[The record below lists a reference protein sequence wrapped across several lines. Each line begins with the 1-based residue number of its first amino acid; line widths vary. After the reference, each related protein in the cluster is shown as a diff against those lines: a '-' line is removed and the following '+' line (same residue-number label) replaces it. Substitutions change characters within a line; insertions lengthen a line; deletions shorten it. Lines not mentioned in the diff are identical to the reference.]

1 MTAGIDEAP
10 RDRRG
15 ELVTVA
21 DAELKFVEQTG
32 PWVELTPPDSQ
43 VGFTVHESQVNAAE
57 RRGSAVA

>member
-21 DAELKFVEQTG
+21 DEELVFVEQTG
-32 PWVELTPPDSQ
+32 PWVEVVPPGSD
-43 VGFTVHESQVNAAE
+43 VGFTVHESE
-57 RRGSAVA
+57 IHR